1 MDTFDMI
8 CDIISARFELTET
21 SLTQDTTWEE
31 IGADSI
37 DLVDL
42 ISELEDKFNVSIP
55 DEAIDDLRTI
65 GDVAKLI
72 EEL

>member
-8 CDIISARFELTET
+8 SDIISARFELTET

-42 ISELEDKFNVSIP
+42 ISELEEKFNVSIP

-72 EEL
+72 DEL

>member
-1 MDTFDMI
+1 MDTFDRI

-42 ISELEDKFNVSIP
+42 ISELEEKFNVSIP

-72 EEL
+72 DEL

>member
-1 MDTFDMI
+1 MDTFDRI
-8 CDIISARFELTET
+8 CDIISTRFELTET

>member
-1 MDTFDMI
+1 MDTFEMI
-8 CDIISARFELTET
+8 CDIISTRFELTET

-42 ISELEDKFNVSIP
+42 ISELEEKFNVSIP

-72 EEL
+72 DEL